1 MITLRKAVEN
11 DTKDLFDWRN
21 DQDTRNASIDD
32 RPINYQDHEK
42 WMKNVIN
49 DRNRL
54 LYIAEEKGAKIGMV
68 RFDIE
73 GEIAEVSINLAPN
86 MRGKGYGAR
95 LLDMAHQKLNA
106 EKKNLVVSAKV
117 KASNMASIKTFLK
130 AGYKKTTEKEDKR
143 DQGILF
149 FERKL

>member
-1 MITLRKAVEN
+1 LITLRKAVEN